1 MFSMVR
7 AVNVFVS
14 YSHEDEP
21 LREELGKHLSSLRRS
36 RAIAEW
42 HDRKIDAGAEWA
54 KEIDRNLKSAD
65 VILLLISPAFIHSD
79 YCSSVELTQAMEQHE
94 AGTACVIPIILRAC
108 DWENEPFAKLQA
120 YPKNAKPVTSSEN
133 RDEAFLDIVRGVR
146 GVVQRIAER
155 LSESSTSEE
164 VGRETEAIVQEIV
177 ESGQGE
183 DQYRDEVLFI
193 LSQDGGE
200 ISPESRIVLEIS
212 RKSFQLSEE
221 RAKALEAEVIRP
233 FQEFREAAIALI
245 KPQGS
250 VTPRI
255 QSLLDRAQQ
264 RLNLSDADAV
274 AIIENVLA
282 SISKPVIV
290 VPPKSSLPTFSF
302 EVITVNDRGKEI
314 DRRQS
319 QASYRREELAKGVFL
334 DVVAI
339 PGGTFW
345 MGTAEGEL
353 KEEGDENYQKWIQS
367 QKPRHQVTIEPFF
380 MGKYAVTQ
388 VQWKAI
394 AQLPRINRD
403 LEPDPSKFQ
412 GNNLPAEQISWEDA
426 IEFCDRLTRKT
437 GDQYRLP
444 SEAEWEYACR
454 AGTTTPFHFGE
465 TITPEL
471 VNYDGNYTYANAAKG
486 KYRETTIEVGSVPPN
501 AFGLYDVHGN
511 IWEWCAEPWHE
522 SYINAPVDGRVWEMG
537 SDREN
542 TRRVV
547 RGGSWGSLPW
557 GCRSAT
563 RLNVDAGTRAN
574 NIGFRVVCSAPRT
587 L

>member
-1 MFSMVR
+1 MVR

-21 LREELGKHLSSLRRS
+21 LRAELGKHLSSLRRS

-146 GVVQRIAER
+146 GAVQRIAER

-164 VGRETEAIVQEIV
+164 VGRETDAIVQEIV

-183 DQYRDEVLFI
+183 DQYREEVLFV

-200 ISPESRIVLEIS
+200 ISSESRIVLEIS

-264 RLNLSDADAV
+264 RLNLSDADAA

-282 SISKPVIV
+282 SISEPVIV
-290 VPPKSSLPTFSF
+290 VPPKPSLPTFSF
-302 EVITVNDRGKEI
+302 EVITVNDRGQEI
-314 DRRQS
+314 DRHQS
-319 QASYRREELAKGVFL
+319 QASYRREQLAKGVFL
-334 DVVAI
+334 DMVAI

-345 MGTAEGEL
+345 MGAAEGEL
-353 KEEGDENYQKWIQS
+353 KAENS
-367 QKPRHQVTIEPFF
+367 EKPRHQVTIEPFF

-388 VQWKAI
+388 AQWKVI
-394 AQLPRINRD
+394 AQLPKINRD
-403 LEPDPSKFQ
+403 LNPDPSQFK
-412 GNNLPAEQISWEDA
+412 GNNRPVGRILWDDA

-437 GDQYRLP
+437 GELYRLP

-454 AGTTTPFHFGE
+454 AGTTTLFHFGE
-465 TITPEL
+465 TITPDL
-471 VNYDGNYTYANAAKG
+471 VNYNGSSTYAKAAKG
-486 KYRETTIEVGSVPPN
+486 KYRKTTIEVGSFPPN
-501 AFGLYDVHGN
+501 AFGLYDMHGN
-511 IWEWCAEPWHE
+511 VREWCADPWHD
-522 SYINAPVDGRVWEMG
+522 SYTNAPADGRVWEVE

-542 TRRVV
+542 NLRVL
-547 RGGSWGSLPW
+547 RGGSWVNNPW
-557 GCRSAT
+557 ICRSAS
-563 RLNVDAGTRAN
+563 RYDIAAGTCSDL
-574 NIGFRVVCSAPRT
+574 IGFRVVCLAPRT
-587 L
+587 S

>member
-1 MFSMVR
+1 MVR

-21 LREELGKHLSSLRRS
+21 LRVELGKHLSSLRRS

-54 KEIDRNLKSAD
+54 KEIDLNLKSAD

-146 GVVQRIAER
+146 GAVQRIAKR

-183 DQYRDEVLFI
+183 DQYREEILFV

-200 ISPESRIVLEIS
+200 ISSESRIVLEIS

-221 RAKALEAEVIRP
+221 RARALEAEVIRP

-264 RLNLSDADAV
+264 RLNLSDADAA

-282 SISKPVIV
+282 SISESVIV
-290 VPPKSSLPTFSF
+290 VPPKPSLPTFSF

-319 QASYRREELAKGVFL
+319 QVSYRREELAQGVFL
-334 DVVAI
+334 DMVSI

-345 MGTAEGEL
+345 MGTTGREL
-353 KEEGDENYQKWIQS
+353 KDEGNESYQNWIQNER
-367 QKPRHQVTIEPFF
+367 PRHQVTIEPFF

-388 VQWKAI
+388 AQWKAI
-394 AQLPRINRD
+394 AQLPKINRD
-403 LEPDPSKFQ
+403 LKLDPSKFK
-412 GNNLPAEQISWEDA
+412 GNNRPVEQISWDDA

-437 GDQYRLP
+437 GERYRLP

-465 TITPEL
+465 TITPDL
-471 VNYDGNYTYANAAKG
+471 ANYDGNDTFANVAKG
-486 KYRETTIEVGSVPPN
+486 KYRKTTIDVGSFPPN
-501 AFGLYDVHGN
+501 AFGLYDMHGN
-511 IWEWCAEPWHE
+511 VLEWCADPWHN
-522 SYINAPVDGRVWEMG
+522 SYINAPIDGCVWEME
-537 SDREN
+537 SDREK
-542 TRRVV
+542 TARVL
-547 RGGSWGSLPW
+547 RGGSWFIGPRR
-557 GCRSAT
+557 CRAAF
-563 RLNVDAGTRAN
+563 RYGDGR
-574 NIGFRVVCSAPRT
+574 NISDNRRGFRLAFSCPRT
-587 L
+587 S

>member
-1 MFSMVR
+1 MVR

-21 LREELGKHLSSLRRS
+21 LRVELGKHLSSLRRS

-146 GVVQRIAER
+146 GAVQRIAER

-183 DQYRDEVLFI
+183 DQYREEVLFV

-212 RKSFQLSEE
+212 RKSFQLSED

-255 QSLLDRAQQ
+255 QSLLDRAKQ
-264 RLNLSDADAV
+264 RLDLSNAGAAV
-274 AIIENVLA
+274 IIENVLA

-334 DVVAI
+334 DMVAI

-345 MGTAEGEL
+345 MGATEGEL

-367 QKPRHQVTIEPFF
+367 QKPWHQVTIEPFF

-388 VQWKAI
+388 AQWKAI
-394 AQLPRINRD
+394 AQLPKINRD
-403 LEPDPSKFQ
+403 LKPDTSNFK
-412 GNNLPAEQISWEDA
+412 GNNRPVEQISWDEA

-437 GDQYRLP
+437 GEQYRLP

-465 TITPEL
+465 TITPDL

-486 KYRETTIEVGSVPPN
+486 KYRETTIEVGSFPPN
-501 AFGLYDVHGN
+501 AFGLYDMHGN
-511 IWEWCAEPWHE
+511 VWEWCADSWHD
-522 SYINAPVDGRVWEMG
+522 SYTNAPADGRVWEME

-542 TRRVV
+542 NFRVA
-547 RGGSWGSLPW
+547 RGGSWFNLPRY
-557 GCRSAT
+557 CRSAT
-563 RLNVDAGTRAN
+563 RGTDVAGFRDESD
-574 NIGFRVVCSAPRT
+574 GFRVVCSAPRT

>member
-1 MFSMVR
+1 
-7 AVNVFVS
+7 
-14 YSHEDEP
+14 
-21 LREELGKHLSSLRRS
+21 
-36 RAIAEW
+36 
-42 HDRKIDAGAEWA
+42 
-54 KEIDRNLKSAD
+54 
-65 VILLLISPAFIHSD
+65 
-79 YCSSVELTQAMEQHE
+79 MEQHE

-146 GVVQRIAER
+146 GAVQRIAER
-155 LSESSTSEE
+155 LKEISTSEE
-164 VGRETEAIVQEIV
+164 VGRETDTIVQEIV

-183 DQYRDEVLFI
+183 AQYREEVLFV

-221 RAKALEAEVIRP
+221 RAKALEAEVLRP

-264 RLNLSDADAV
+264 RLNLSDADAA

-302 EVITVNDRGKEI
+302 EVITVNDRGQEI

-334 DVVAI
+334 DMVSI

-345 MGTAEGEL
+345 MGAAEGEL
-353 KEEGDENYQKWIQS
+353 EAKDSE
-367 QKPRHQVTIEPFF
+367 KPQHQVTIEPFF

-388 VQWKAI
+388 AQWSAI
-394 AQLPRINRD
+394 AQLPKINWD
-403 LEPDPSKFQ
+403 LNPDPSNFK
-412 GNNLPAEQISWEDA
+412 GNNRPVEQISWDDA

-437 GDQYRLP
+437 GERYRLP

-471 VNYDGNYTYANAAKG
+471 VNYSGDYTYANAAKG
-486 KYRETTIEVGSVPPN
+486 KYRKTTIEVGSFPPN
-501 AFGLYDVHGN
+501 AFGLYEMYGN
-511 IWEWCAEPWHE
+511 VWEWCADPWHD
-522 SYINAPVDGRVWEMG
+522 SYVNAPVDGRVWEMG
-537 SDREN
+537 SDY
-542 TRRVV
+542 RVL
-547 RGGSWGSLPW
+547 RGGSWNRYPW
-557 GCRSAT
+557 YCRSAT
-563 RLNVDAGTRAN
+563 RYDYDAGFRGSY
-574 NIGFRVVCSAPRT
+574 IGFRVVCSAPRT

>member
-1 MFSMVR
+1 MVR

-21 LREELGKHLSSLRRS
+21 LRVELEKHLSALRRS

-54 KEIDRNLKSAD
+54 KEIDLNLKSAD

-146 GVVQRIAER
+146 GAVQRIAER

-164 VGRETEAIVQEIV
+164 VDRETDAIVQEIV

-183 DQYRDEVLFI
+183 DQYREEVLFV

-233 FQEFREAAIALI
+233 FQEFREAAITLI

-264 RLNLSDADAV
+264 RLNLRDADAA

-282 SISKPVIV
+282 SISEPVIV
-290 VPPKSSLPTFSF
+290 VPPKPLLPTFSF

-319 QASYRREELAKGVFL
+319 QASYRREELAKGVFF
-334 DVVAI
+334 DMVSI

-345 MGTAEGEL
+345 MGAAEGEL
-353 KEEGDENYQKWIQS
+353 EARVRE
-367 QKPRHQVTIEPFF
+367 KPRHQVTIKPFF
-380 MGKYAVTQ
+380 MGKYTVTQ

-394 AQLPRINRD
+394 AQLPKINRD
-403 LEPDPSKFQ
+403 LELDPSKFK
-412 GNNLPAEQISWEDA
+412 GNHRPVERIFWDDA
-426 IEFCDRLTRKT
+426 IEFCERLTRKT
-437 GDQYRLP
+437 GERYRLP

-465 TITPEL
+465 AITPDL
-471 VNYDGNYTYANAAKG
+471 ANYDGNQTYANAAKG
-486 KYRETTIEVGSVPPN
+486 KYRETTIEVGSFPPN
-501 AFGLYDVHGN
+501 AFGLYDMHGN
-511 IWEWCAEPWHE
+511 VWEWCADPWHD
-522 SYINAPVDGRVWEMG
+522 SYTNAPADDRVWEME
-537 SDREN
+537 SDQEN
-542 TRRVV
+542 NRKVV
-547 RGGSWGSLPW
+547 RGGSWIHLPW
-557 GCRSAT
+557 NCRSAS
-563 RLNVDAGTRAN
+563 RYVNAAGVRN
-574 NIGFRVVCSAPRT
+574 YDIGFRVVCSALRT